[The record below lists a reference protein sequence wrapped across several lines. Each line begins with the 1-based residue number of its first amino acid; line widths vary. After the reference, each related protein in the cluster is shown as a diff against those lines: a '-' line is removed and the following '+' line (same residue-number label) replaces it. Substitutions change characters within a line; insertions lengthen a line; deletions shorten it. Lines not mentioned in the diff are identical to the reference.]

1 MSRVVKATAIRRP
14 TFAMAALGLSVLVAG
29 CVPAFREGDDLEP
42 GPVTAPGPAV
52 DPEGDRQVGG
62 DGMVL
67 VFVPD
72 GPFLMGSRDDDP
84 QSSLAERPQREIH
97 LDGYWIDQ
105 TEVTN
110 AMYAVFLNDMGN
122 QREAG
127 VRWLTPSKARVHR
140 PLLGAWRISP
150 GFERHPVSGVTWFGA
165 RAYCEW
171 SGRRLPTEAEWE
183 KAARGTDGR
192 TYPWGEGVLCDMAH
206 VEPCVSARGTAP
218 VGSYPSDASP
228 YGALDMA
235 GNVAEWVADWY
246 LDDIY
251 AEMPDRNP
259 RNEVGSA
266 VKVVRG
272 GSWSDDARAARA
284 AARGSAVVGA
294 TSTAVGFRCA
304 LSPSD

>member
-1 MSRVVKATAIRRP
+1 MSRVPRATAVRRP
-14 TFAMAALGLSVLVAG
+14 IIGVMALGLSVLVAA
-29 CVPAFREGDDLEP
+29 CVPASPEGGGLEP
-42 GPVTAPGPAV
+42 GPGTFPGPAV
-52 DPEGDRQVGG
+52 DPEGARQVGV
-62 DGMVL
+62 DGMVM

-110 AMYAVFLNDMGN
+110 AMYAAFLNDMGN

-127 VRWLTPSKARVHR
+127 VRWLTTSKARVRH
-140 PLLGAWRISP
+140 PLFGRWRSGA
-150 GFERHPVSGVTWFGA
+150 GFEQHPVTGVTWFGA
-165 RAYCEW
+165 QAYCEW
-171 SGRRLPTEAEWE
+171 AGRRLPTEAEWE

-192 TYPWGEGVLCDMAH
+192 TYPWGEGIQCRLANITSCTGSERTVP
-206 VEPCVSARGTAP
+206 VESLPDG
-218 VGSYPSDASP
+218 ASP
-228 YGALDMA
+228 YAALHMA

-246 LDDIY
+246 LDDSY

-304 LSPSD
+304 LSLSD